1 MLIPDHKTKSKLPFH
16 ESSLMGTSQDAKG
29 GGRVV
34 GEVAVY
40 SKWERGRV
48 MAPNLAGGPERLREK

>member
-1 MLIPDHKTKSKLPFH
+1 
-16 ESSLMGTSQDAKG
+16 MGTSQDAKG

>member
-1 MLIPDHKTKSKLPFH
+1 M
-16 ESSLMGTSQDAKG
+16 
-29 GGRVV
+29 

-40 SKWERGRV
+40 AKWKWGRV